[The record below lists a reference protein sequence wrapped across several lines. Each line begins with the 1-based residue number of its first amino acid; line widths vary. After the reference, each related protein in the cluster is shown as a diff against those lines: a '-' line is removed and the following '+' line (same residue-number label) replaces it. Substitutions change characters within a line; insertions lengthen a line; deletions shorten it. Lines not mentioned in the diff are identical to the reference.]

1 MIKVSTDQHTA
12 PAYADFLLYFTHR
25 ATNTQLLEGGK
36 KTQTSGILLGKT
48 FAIYLTWQIKL
59 YIGYNLQ
66 SKLSDVL
73 DTMKVDD

>member
-36 KTQTSGILLGKT
+36 KPKHLAYCYERLL
-48 FAIYLTWQIKL
+48 
-59 YIGYNLQ
+59 
-66 SKLSDVL
+66 LSDMANKTL
-73 DTMKVDD
+73 YRL